1 MTVAGGD
8 LLSNT
13 RGGAAV
19 GDDAT
24 RCMPIITVAGGD
36 LLSVTR

>member
-13 RGGAAV
+13 RGGAAA

-24 RCMPIITVAGGD
+24 RCMPITVAGGD